1 MEVVEKSKV
10 PFFPC
15 SAMNR
20 QRQRNKNQ
28 IEGKEKKKIQ
38 KLETKLI
45 VYNIKTAITIT
56 IEQTRV

>member
-20 QRQRNKNQ
+20 QCQRNKNQ
-28 IEGKEKKKIQ
+28 IEGKEKEKN
-38 KLETKLI
+38 TKAWNKNYCL
-45 VYNIKTAITIT
+45 
-56 IEQTRV
+56 

>member
-28 IEGKEKKKIQ
+28 IEGKEKKKYKSLKQ
-38 KLETKLI
+38 NLLS
-45 VYNIKTAITIT
+45 IT
-56 IEQTRV
+56 

>member
-28 IEGKEKKKIQ
+28 IEGKEKEKN
-38 KLETKLI
+38 TK
-45 VYNIKTAITIT
+45 A
-56 IEQTRV
+56 

>member
-28 IEGKEKKKIQ
+28 IEGKEKKN
-38 KLETKLI
+38 TKAW
-45 VYNIKTAITIT
+45 NKTYCL
-56 IEQTRV
+56 